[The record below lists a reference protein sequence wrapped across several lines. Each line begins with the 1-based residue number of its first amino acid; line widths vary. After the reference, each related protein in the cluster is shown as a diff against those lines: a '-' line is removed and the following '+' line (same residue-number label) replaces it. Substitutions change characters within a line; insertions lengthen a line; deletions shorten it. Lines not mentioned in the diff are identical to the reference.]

1 MFGINPVFQVKTGN
15 LLLSVDME
23 FIDYYKIL
31 GVAKDS
37 SEQEI
42 KKAYRKLARKYH
54 PDLRPNDA
62 DAQKKFQQINDAN
75 EVLSDPE
82 KRKKYDLYGENW
94 RHADE
99 IERAQAEQK
108 VRAGAGG
115 GGSFGFGT
123 GGQGFAAGDTESF
136 FEALFGRRPES
147 QGRPAVFRGR
157 DIHATL
163 QVKLSQVQKSEKQ
176 TFEVGGRKIRITVP
190 AGIDDGQVIKLKE
203 LGETGSSGG
212 PPGDLYINFHV
223 INDTDFK
230 RDGETLF
237 KDVRIDLLSAVLG
250 GAVEV
255 DTLQGK
261 VKLQIK
267 PGTQSG
273 TKVRLKGKGFPRY
286 KRENEHG
293 DLVVNLIVEIPVTL
307 SVREKELYHELLK
320 ERQHAAA

>member
-1 MFGINPVFQVKTGN
+1 
-15 LLLSVDME
+15 ME

-31 GVAKDS
+31 GVAKDA
-37 SEQEI
+37 SEQDI

-94 RHADE
+94 RHAEE

-108 VRAGAGG
+108 SRAGAGG
-115 GGSFGFGT
+115 PGSFSFGT

-147 QGRPAVFRGR
+147 RGRSAVFRGR

-163 QVKLSQVQKSEKQ
+163 QVKLSQVQTSEKQ
-176 TFEVGGRKIRITVP
+176 TFEIGGKKIRITVP
-190 AGIDDGQVIKLKE
+190 AGIEDGQVIKLKD
-203 LGETGSSGG
+203 LGEAGSSGG
-212 PPGDLYINFHV
+212 PNGDLYINFHV

-237 KDVRIDLLSAVLG
+237 KDVRVDLLSAVLG
-250 GAVEV
+250 GSVEV

-273 TKVRLKGKGFPRY
+273 SKVRLKGKGFPRY

-293 DLVVNLIVEIPVTL
+293 DLVVNIIVEIPVTL
-307 SVREKELYHELLK
+307 SARERELYNELLK

>member
-1 MFGINPVFQVKTGN
+1 
-15 LLLSVDME
+15 ME

-31 GVAKDS
+31 GLTKDA
-37 SEQEI
+37 SEQDI

-54 PDLRPNDA
+54 PDLRPDDA
-62 DAQKKFQQINDAN
+62 DAQKNFQQINDAN

-99 IERAQAEQK
+99 IEKAQSEQK
-108 VRAGAGG
+108 FRAGGFG
-115 GGSFGFGT
+115 QGSFGA
-123 GGQGFAAGDTESF
+123 GGQGFSAGDTESF
-136 FEALFGRRPES
+136 FEALFGRRPDS
-147 QGRPAVFRGR
+147 HGRPAVFRGR

-163 QVKLSQVQKSEKQ
+163 QVMLSQVQKSDKQ
-176 TFEVGGRKIRITVP
+176 TFEIGGKKIRITVP
-190 AGIDDGQVIKLKE
+190 AGIEDGQVIKLKE
-203 LGETGSSGG
+203 LGEAGNSGG
-212 PPGDLYINFHV
+212 PNGDLYITFHV
-223 INDTDFK
+223 VNDTNFK

-237 KDVRIDLLSAVLG
+237 KEVSIDLLSAVLG
-250 GAVEV
+250 GSVEV

-273 TKVRLKGKGFPRY
+273 TKVRLKGRGFPRY

-307 SVREKELYHELLK
+307 SAKEKELYHELLK